1 MSKATQTQIERIEYF
16 EKILDGA
23 AEVIRELR
31 AAGEEYEAAKKAVQ
45 DGPDTGNEKLKAAQD
60 GPDPGCEGHKA
71 AQDGQDTVSDG
82 QDKAADGTEPGP
94 DKLEEAGYR
103 YAMAGQAFMDAQRSI
118 WELSAYYGSQDWWD
132 DFHASENGELP
143 DDLKC
148 GVLSEDGVYNVL
160 SENDELIKQM

>member
-1 MSKATQTQIERIEYF
+1 MGKATQTQIERIEYF

-31 AAGEEYEAAKKAVQ
+31 AAGEEYEAAKKAAQ
-45 DGPDTGNEKLKAAQD
+45 DGPDSGCERHKAAQD
-60 GPDPGCEGHKA
+60 GPD
-71 AQDGQDTVSDG
+71 TVSGG
-82 QDKAADGTEPGP
+82 QDKAADGTEPGS

-160 SENDELIKQM
+160 SENDELIKRV